1 MLLSLIVSQIPA
13 KPGYYYDGG
22 SYSSGGY
29 AVYQKCIEVP
39 TQVTKRY
46 CKTVWEE
53 ACTTETKT
61 FTVITGYRDDECRE
75 RCWRKKRS
83 PDSSCVLKTF
93 CTKVPIK
100 ERQSEDYNVCK
111 KFPEEVETS
120 FLYYLLMNI

>member
-1 MLLSLIVSQIPA
+1 M
-13 KPGYYYDGG
+13 
-22 SYSSGGY
+22 
-29 AVYQKCIEVP
+29 YQKCIEVP

-120 FLYYLLMNI
+120 INVFRLSTCI

>member
-1 MLLSLIVSQIPA
+1 MLFSLVVSQVPA
-13 KPGYYYDGG
+13 SPAPGLYYDA
-22 SYSSGGY
+22 GY
-29 AVYQKCIEVP
+29 TVYQKCTEVP
-39 TQVTKRY
+39 TTVTKRY

-61 FTVITGYRDDECRE
+61 FTVITGYKDDECRE

-83 PDSSCVLKTF
+83 PGSSCVRKTF

-111 KFPEEVETS
+111 KFPEEVLCID
-120 FLYYLLMNI
+120 FCLHHLHMNV